1 MDNNR
6 RKWYSL
12 DSRGLSN
19 LLVVCAGILL
29 YLTLTH
35 IPQVKA
41 ALQGL
46 MNILSPFVLGFA
58 MAFLLNAPTNF
69 FEKKV
74 FHKLKCR
81 RALSILTVYL
91 IALLCIVILL
101 LLVIPQI
108 LNSAAS
114 LAGSISTYV
123 MELDRIVRQF
133 ISGLELSPEIAAEV
147 TDIYEQLSASTTNFV
162 DIAKSALNALPE
174 LFNFGVAIGNGV
186 INGITALI
194 ASIYMLAGKARL
206 TRQFK
211 KLIFAFVSPNGAQR
225 ILKLGRQAN
234 IIFVGFFN
242 GKLLDSFIIGVLCF
256 LLTTIFRIPY
266 AALISTVIGVTNI
279 IPFFGPIIGAVP
291 SLLILVIV
299 DPWSALIFGVLILAL
314 QQFDGNILGPKI
326 LGNSTGLS
334 PIWVLISIVVGSG
347 LFGFAGML
355 LGVPTFAV
363 ICTVVRE
370 LADERLARMGID
382 ANGVPLELLAEEEK
396 ETSSS
401 EL

>member
-1 MDNNR
+1 MDQKR
-6 RKWYSL
+6 RKWYYL
-12 DSRGLSN
+12 DSQGLSN
-19 LLVVCAGILL
+19 LVVVCAGIVL
-29 YLTLTH
+29 YLVLTH
-35 IPQVKA
+35 IPQVKES
-41 ALQGL
+41 LRGL
-46 MNILSPFVLGFA
+46 LNILSPFVIGFA
-58 MAFLLNAPTNF
+58 IAFLLNAPTNF
-69 FEKKV
+69 FEQKV
-74 FHKLKCR
+74 FYRYKCR
-81 RALSILTVYL
+81 RALAIITVYL
-91 IALLCIVILL
+91 IALLCIVVLL

-114 LAGSISTYV
+114 LAGSISSYV
-123 MELDRIVRQF
+123 LELDKIVQQF
-133 ISGLELSPEIAAEV
+133 ISGLELNPDLAEEV
-147 TDIYEQLSASTTNFV
+147 KEIYEQLSASTTNFV

-174 LFNFGVAIGNGV
+174 LLNFGVAVGNGV

-194 ASIYMLAGKARL
+194 ASIYMLVGKARL

-211 KLIFAFVSPNGAQR
+211 KLIYAFTSHKGAQR

-256 LLTTIFRIPY
+256 LLTTLFRIPY
-266 AALISTVIGVTNI
+266 AALISTVIGLTNI

-291 SLLILVIV
+291 SLFILVIV

-334 PIWVLISIVVGSG
+334 PIWVLISIVVGNG

-363 ICTVVRE
+363 ICTVIRE

-382 ANGVPLELLAEEEK
+382 ANGVPLELLPEEEQ

-401 EL
+401 TL